1 MGEWAEF
8 SHEKLLGFKRLLG
21 LVQLTGWNR
30 PGFSLLDFISQ
41 RLIDYG
47 SSYMFIGLGGISTLG
62 LSIWARHLRPAR
74 LLISWGLTLYPIFA
88 FIALAGSGNDQFFYF
103 LLVPAI
109 VLVGYSLVTI
119 SEIKKVRL
127 PFHRVNQFIG
137 RLSVNAEKFAPLT
150 LLLLV
155 LPYGAIQWWTK
166 YGTGDDNGYAQ
177 FTRFVQANLP
187 PQAPLNA
194 SGDPIKFHYFFPS
207 RPILDAATPAEAIQ
221 AGVHYFALTP
231 KDIRYRYGET
241 SPELAR
247 WIEQQGK
254 LLKAFNGDSYGDI
267 YLYSIDFQDKPGSV
281 VSAQQPEDRHWR
293 SYQPARAGFVGPLI
307 ISLFVWCLLSGI
319 LVLILFQ
326 LHRFRLPDSPD
337 LHKLLA
343 FMKFSPI
350 SLIKSW
356 FI

>member
-1 MGEWAEF
+1 
-8 SHEKLLGFKRLLG
+8 
-21 LVQLTGWNR
+21 
-30 PGFSLLDFISQ
+30 
-41 RLIDYG
+41 
-47 SSYMFIGLGGISTLG
+47 
-62 LSIWARHLRPAR
+62 
-74 LLISWGLTLYPIFA
+74 
-88 FIALAGSGNDQFFYF
+88 
-103 LLVPAI
+103 
-109 VLVGYSLVTI
+109 
-119 SEIKKVRL
+119 
-127 PFHRVNQFIG
+127 VNQFIG